1 VSIRFLEFDE
11 HPIAA
16 ASIAQ
21 VHRGRLHDN
30 QDVAVKVKFLLN
42 CVNFCS
48 IFQMIYC
55 YVNEY
60 IIILVANYPK
70 KSQRKFHRRCYMAY
84 LPLFYTMTYQ
94 INLCGYNVTTLVL
107 EGCAFVE

>member
-42 CVNFCS
+42 CVNYCS
-48 IFQMIYC
+48 IFASIYC
-55 YVNEY
+55 CVKEY

-70 KSQRKFHRRCYMAY
+70 RAKGNFTKD
-84 LPLFYTMTYQ
+84 
-94 INLCGYNVTTLVL
+94 VT
-107 EGCAFVE
+107 

>member
-1 VSIRFLEFDE
+1 MSIRFLEFDE

-48 IFQMIYC
+48 IFAT
-55 YVNEY
+55 
-60 IIILVANYPK
+60 IIVVSMNISSFWLLTILKEPK
-70 KSQRKFHRRCYMAY
+70 EISLKMLHGIS
-84 LPLFYTMTYQ
+84 
-94 INLCGYNVTTLVL
+94 TLVL
-107 EGCAFVE
+107 YYDLPN